1 MIKIKKI
8 SVKPK
13 SGLLTQLQS
22 DTLYGHFCWRLLEV
36 KGESKLQDFINL
48 YKNRKPVFILSDG
61 LYEVDGEVL
70 FPKPIMPKDD
80 NMIDRSR
87 DPVGKEKQIIELLNK
102 KKERENRYVS
112 LKSLQAFLEGE
123 LAEYEGLLETDPAPS
138 PKITKDLRIHVGID
152 RNTLTHMDGL
162 LFEQNPEYLG
172 DKTSYAILVK
182 ILDESAYKDFEVESI
197 FKDVFI
203 TGFGKKK
210 SSGYGAFEWN
220 GMDNYENLT
229 EPDGDCNGFYTLGNY
244 LPSIEDE
251 IKDGYYRFFVKYGKL
266 GETRAS
272 GPNPFKK
279 PMIMMKPGSCFEVEK
294 ARDFYGRITNQR
306 EISTTDNVVQFGM
319 PFTLNIKN
327 FPKSDSSG
335 ETDGT
340 ISKGGSESIKL

>member
-1 MIKIKKI
+1 MLIKKI

-13 SGLLTQLQS
+13 SGLLTPLQS

-36 KGESKLQDFINL
+36 KGEPALAKFIDQYAKGN
-48 YKNRKPVFILSDG
+48 PVFTISDG
-61 LYEVDGEVL
+61 LYEVGGDLL
-70 FPKPIMPKDD
+70 FPKPIMPKDGNISD
-80 NMIDRSR
+80 YTSKTDTKEEKIKKLLDKKADRES
-87 DPVGKEKQIIELLNK
+87 
-102 KKERENRYVS
+102 RYVS
-112 LKSLQAFLEGE
+112 QKSLQAFLNGE
-123 LAEYEGLLETDPAPS
+123 FGMDEGLLKTDEAS
-138 PKITKDLRIHVGID
+138 RPKIIKDLRIHVGID
-152 RNTLTHMDGL
+152 RSTLTHGDGL

-279 PMIMMKPGSCFEVEK
+279 PVIMMKPGSCFEVEK